1 MPSRRAIV
9 RISGTAT
16 AELLSQLFV
25 DDGDRMLLDAKV
37 PQAAQV
43 NAQLSWPG
51 RSISLMAYYWPTS
64 RSFTGEPSAELH
76 LLGSLPLVESLV
88 SRLCQLGA
96 RHAERGEFSLR
107 SFLAGKVDLVQAE
120 AVLSVIEA
128 EGEAE
133 LQTALGQLGGN
144 ISRPIRAMR
153 EKLIEL
159 VANLEAGLD
168 FVEEDIEFVS
178 LDEMYR
184 QLQAID
190 EQIHQLLQQLSSRDA
205 RTRNPQ
211 VVIIGLPNAGKST
224 LFNCLLQT
232 ERAIVSELA
241 GTTRDIVSQSL
252 QLGDYAF
259 DLIDTAGIEELHDD
273 TPRAAAQAALQVRLR
288 RSDLALL
295 CVDVSLPFDRLWWKT
310 QLQYLSDLGLSILC
324 VGTKGDQPMNADC
337 VEHLE
342 CVVSCKNGT
351 GIQDLRRSIIDVLK
365 THRREL
371 QSESLQRTSLR
382 CRRSLE
388 SAKMAISAAIDLTQQ
403 DNNEDLIAAE
413 LRMALDELASIIG
426 EVHSDDI
433 LGEIFRRFCIGK

>member
-159 VANLEAGLD
+159 VAWT
-168 FVEEDIEFVS
+168 
-178 LDEMYR
+178 
-184 QLQAID
+184 
-190 EQIHQLLQQLSSRDA
+190 SS
-205 RTRNPQ
+205 
-211 VVIIGLPNAGKST
+211 K
-224 LFNCLLQT
+224 
-232 ERAIVSELA
+232 
-241 GTTRDIVSQSL
+241 
-252 QLGDYAF
+252 
-259 DLIDTAGIEELHDD
+259 
-273 TPRAAAQAALQVRLR
+273 
-288 RSDLALL
+288 
-295 CVDVSLPFDRLWWKT
+295 
-310 QLQYLSDLGLSILC
+310 
-324 VGTKGDQPMNADC
+324 
-337 VEHLE
+337 
-342 CVVSCKNGT
+342 
-351 GIQDLRRSIIDVLK
+351 
-365 THRREL
+365 
-371 QSESLQRTSLR
+371 RTS
-382 CRRSLE
+382 SL
-388 SAKMAISAAIDLTQQ
+388 
-403 DNNEDLIAAE
+403 
-413 LRMALDELASIIG
+413 
-426 EVHSDDI
+426 
-433 LGEIFRRFCIGK
+433 